1 MSAPSPVPNPRRW
14 LALAVLGSA
23 FFMVILDSTIVYVA
37 LPLIQDDLGFSTGG
51 VQWVMSAYLIC
62 FGGLLLLGGRTA
74 DLLGRRRVFMV
85 GVVLFATSSLL
96 CGLAWSGGVLIAAR
110 VVQGASAAIM
120 APTALSLLLTVFPEG
135 PDRNKALGIW
145 GGLGGIGATAGLLIG
160 GPVTAGLGWEWVFF
174 INVPVALAV
183 LALTP
188 RLLPESVDEDC
199 VRCFDLTGALTVT
212 TAVVLLVVGISEA
225 PDAGWTAPRNLTF
238 LGASV
243 ALLALFRRI
252 EQRSPGPLVPLRIFR
267 SRSLVGGN
275 VVLLT
280 AGICIEG
287 MLLIVTLYAQEVLGY
302 STIQF
307 GLMTAVMTVM
317 SIIGAYSAQAIVGRI
332 GSRPVGAAGM
342 LLIAAAC
349 LLLTQVSANGSY
361 LDDIFLGLL
370 IFGAGLGAAFVASQI
385 AALSDVAERE
395 SGLAAG
401 LVDSSFN
408 IGGAL
413 GLAILSTVAVAR
425 TDAVAS
431 VSPDPGLQALTEG
444 FQAGFLVAVGFGI
457 LGLLA
462 ALALLPRSMAPEPPA
477 PAQPELASDRGE

>member
-1 MSAPSPVPNPRRW
+1 MNGRSAAPNPHRW
-14 LALAVLGSA
+14 LALALLGTA

-37 LPLIQDDLGFSTGG
+37 LPQIQDDLGFSAGG

-74 DLLGRRRVFMV
+74 DLLGRRRVFMA
-85 GVVLFATSSLL
+85 GVALFAASSLF
-96 CGLAWSGGVLIAAR
+96 CGLAWSEGVLIAAR

-135 PDRNKALGIW
+135 PDRNRALGIW

-160 GPVTAGLGWEWVFF
+160 GPVTEGLGWEWVFF

-183 LALTP
+183 IGLTP
-188 RLLPESVDEDC
+188 RLLPESVDEEC
-199 VRCFDLTGALTVT
+199 VRCFDLAGAVTVT
-212 TAVVLLVVGISEA
+212 TAVVLLVAGISEA
-225 PDAGWTAPRNLTF
+225 PDAGWADPRTLVF

-243 ALLALFRRI
+243 ALLLMFWRI
-252 EQRSPGPLVPLRIFR
+252 EQRSPGPLVPMRIFR
-267 SRSLVGGN
+267 SKSLVGGN
-275 VVLLT
+275 LVLLT
-280 AGICIEG
+280 AGMCIEG

-317 SIIGAYSAQAIVGRI
+317 SVIGAYSAQATVSRI
-332 GSRPVGAAGM
+332 GLQPVAAAGM
-342 LLIAAAC
+342 LLIGVAC

-385 AALSDVAERE
+385 AALTDVAERE

-425 TDAVAS
+425 TDAVAGGA
-431 VSPDPGLQALTEG
+431 SPGVQAMTEG
-444 FQAGFLVAVGFGI
+444 FQAAFLVAVGFGL

-462 ALALLPRSMAPEPPA
+462 ALAFLSRSTAKEGA
-477 PAQPELASDRGE
+477 VPAQPELSDRVE

>member
-1 MSAPSPVPNPRRW
+1 MSPALQSPDPRRW
-14 LALAVLGSA
+14 LALALLGTA

-37 LPLIQDDLGFSTGG
+37 LPPIQDDLGFSTRS

-74 DLLGRRRVFMV
+74 DLLGRRRVFMA
-85 GVVLFATSSLL
+85 GVALFGASSLL

-110 VVQGASAAIM
+110 VVQGASAAVM
-120 APTALSLLLTVFPEG
+120 APTALSLLITAFPEG

-145 GGLGGIGATAGLLIG
+145 GGLGGVGATAGLLIG
-160 GPVTAGLGWEWVFF
+160 GPVTHGLGWEWVFF
-174 INVPVALAV
+174 INVPFAVAV
-183 LALTP
+183 LVLTP

-199 VRCFDLTGALTVT
+199 VRCFDLAGALTVT
-212 TAVVLLVVGISEA
+212 TAVLLLVAGISEA
-225 PDAGWTAPRNLTF
+225 PDVGWADPRTLAF
-238 LGASV
+238 LGAPV
-243 ALLALFRRI
+243 VLLALFRRI
-252 EQRSPGPLVPLRIFR
+252 EQRSPAPLVPLTIFR

-280 AGICIEG
+280 AGMCIEG
-287 MLLIVTLYAQEVLGY
+287 MLLIVTLYAQQVLGY

-317 SIIGAYSAQAIVGRI
+317 SVVGAYSAQATVGKI

-342 LLIAAAC
+342 LLIGAAC

-385 AALSDVAERE
+385 AALAGVAERE

-425 TDAVAS
+425 TDAVAGGAS
-431 VSPDPGLQALTEG
+431 PGLQAMTEG
-444 FQAGFLVAVGFGI
+444 FQVAFLVAVGVGL

-462 ALALLPRSMAPEPPA
+462 ALALLPRSTAEEAPA
-477 PAQPELASDRGE
+477 PAQPELASDRVE

>member
-1 MSAPSPVPNPRRW
+1 
-14 LALAVLGSA
+14 
-23 FFMVILDSTIVYVA
+23 
-37 LPLIQDDLGFSTGG
+37 
-51 VQWVMSAYLIC
+51 
-62 FGGLLLLGGRTA
+62 
-74 DLLGRRRVFMV
+74 
-85 GVVLFATSSLL
+85 
-96 CGLAWSGGVLIAAR
+96 
-110 VVQGASAAIM
+110 M

-135 PDRNKALGIW
+135 PDRNRALGIW

-160 GPVTAGLGWEWVFF
+160 GPVTEGLGWEWVFF

-183 LALTP
+183 LLVTP
-188 RLLPESVDEDC
+188 RLLPESVDEEC
-199 VRCFDLTGALTVT
+199 VRCFDLAGAATVT
-212 TAVVLLVVGISEA
+212 TAVLLLVAGISEA
-225 PDAGWTAPRNLTF
+225 PDAGWTDPRTLVF
-238 LGASV
+238 LGASA

-252 EQRSPGPLVPLRIFR
+252 EQRSPSPLVPLRIFR
-267 SRSLVGGN
+267 SRPLVGGN

-280 AGICIEG
+280 AGMCIEG

-317 SIIGAYSAQAIVGRI
+317 SVIGAYSAQALVGRI
-332 GSRPVGAAGM
+332 GLRPVGAAGM

-361 LDDIFLGLL
+361 LDDIFWGLL
-370 IFGAGLGAAFVASQI
+370 VFGAGLGAAFVASQI

-413 GLAILSTVAVAR
+413 GLAILSSVAVAR
-425 TDAVAS
+425 TDAVGGG
-431 VSPDPGLQALTEG
+431 VSPDAGLQALTEG
-444 FQAGFLVAVGFGI
+444 FQAAFLVAVG
-457 LGLLA
+457 LGLLGLFA
-462 ALALLPRSMAPEPPA
+462 ALALLPRSTAGAPA
-477 PAQPELASDRGE
+477 PAQADLASDRID